1 MTALAVVLL
10 ITAAALGVWA
20 LRQRQ
25 NTDAKKQELR
35 LEGNVV
41 YQDAGLKSEVLVSHA
56 LGLKG
61 KPDLLTKVDNV
72 VIPVDKKRG
81 RKKRPFDSQ
90 VLQLAAY
97 CALVEERYGV
107 RPPT

>member
-1 MTALAVVLL
+1 M
-10 ITAAALGVWA
+10 
-20 LRQRQ
+20 
-25 NTDAKKQELR
+25 KKQELR

-61 KPDLLTKVDNV
+61 KPDLLTRVDNV
-72 VIPVDKKRG
+72 IIPVDKKRG
-81 RKKRPFDSQ
+81 KKRRPFDSQ

-107 RPPT
+107 RPPKALIRFDDGDWGGALYPAARG